1 VVAADR
7 HQVVVIGGGF
17 GGVAV
22 TKGLKRADVD
32 VTLGDR
38 TNHHLFQPLLYQV
51 AAGILS
57 EGTIAPPLRG
67 VIDKQKNARVVLAE
81 LTRFDLENR
90 IVHGVAPDGR
100 KLQRRYDTLVVAAG
114 VNHDYFGHDEW
125 AKHAPGMKTIEDA
138 RRLRSRIL
146 AAFELAET
154 VPEPEERAAL
164 LTFVVI
170 GGGPTGVELVGQL
183 SELARRVLRREFR
196 WLDTRAEVRV
206 VLVEAGP
213 AVLGPFHERLRDYTK
228 RRLEKMGV
236 EVRVGTMAT
245 EIDADGITVRSAAGG
260 EERIACRTKIW
271 AAGVRATPLA
281 GMLAEAAGAKTDRAG
296 RLLVN
301 DNCTLPGHPEVFAI
315 GDMVS
320 LQGLPGVA
328 QPAIQE
334 GKYVARVIRARLD
347 GEQDDDLEPF
357 RYVDKGSMATIG
369 WKSAVSQSMG
379 MRFTGFIGY
388 AMWAFIHVMYLVGWG
403 NRFATMYSWLRSL
416 VFTRNRGQR
425 IITVDQVQTE
435 SHEVREPVP

>member
-1 VVAADR
+1 MPDR
-7 HQVVVIGGGF
+7 HQVIVIGGGF

-22 TKGLKRADVD
+22 TKGLKRADVE
-32 VTLGDR
+32 VTLADR

-67 VIDKQKNARVVLAE
+67 VIRRQQNARVVLGE
-81 LTRFDLENR
+81 LTRFDLENHL
-90 IVHGVAPDGR
+90 VSGVAPDGR
-100 KLQRRYDTLVVAAG
+100 TLQRRYDTLVVAAG
-114 VNHDYFGHDEW
+114 VRHDYFGHDEW
-125 AKHAPGMKTIEDA
+125 EKYAPGMKTIEDA
-138 RRLRSRIL
+138 RRLRSDIL

-154 VPEPEERAAL
+154 VSDPADRAAL

-170 GGGPTGVELVGQL
+170 GAGPTGVELVGQIA
-183 SELARRVLRREFR
+183 ELARRVLPREFR

-206 VLVEAGP
+206 ILVEAGP
-213 AVLGPFHERLRDYTK
+213 AVLAPFHKKLRDYTK
-228 RRLEKMGV
+228 RRLEKIGV
-236 EVRVGTMAT
+236 EVRLGTMAT
-245 EIDADGITVRSAAGG
+245 DLDADGITVKSAERG

-271 AAGVRATPLA
+271 AAGVHATPLA
-281 GMLAEAAGAKTDRAG
+281 TMLAEAAGVDTDRAG

-357 RYVDKGSMATIG
+357 RYFDKGSMATIG
-369 WKSAVSQSMG
+369 WNSAVAGSRG
-379 MRFTGFIGY
+379 VRFTGFIGF
-388 AMWAFIHVMYLVGWG
+388 AMWALVHVMYLVGWG
-403 NRFATMYSWLRSL
+403 NRFVTMSSWLRSM
-416 VFTRNRGQR
+416 VFTHNRGER
-425 IITVDQVQTE
+425 IITAGQVQTTTA
-435 SHEVREPVP
+435 EPQAPLP